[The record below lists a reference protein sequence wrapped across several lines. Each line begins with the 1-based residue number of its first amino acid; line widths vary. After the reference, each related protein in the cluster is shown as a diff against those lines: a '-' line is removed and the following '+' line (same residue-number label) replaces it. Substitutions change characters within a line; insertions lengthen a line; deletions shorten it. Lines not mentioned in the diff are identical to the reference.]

1 MFRNLTGVAV
11 FLGVLLTML
20 SNAPGASPPETMTA
34 VTYNI
39 RYGSADDGE
48 NAWDKRSDLCIGV
61 LKALDADI
69 IGLQEALAFQV
80 DEIRTEMPGYSL
92 IGVGRDDGVR
102 GGEYSPLLVRTDRF
116 AIDQSGTVWLSDTP
130 GVPGSM
136 TWGNGL
142 PRICTWA
149 RLIDLETGRALW
161 VYNTHLDYRSLPS
174 RKRSVELIAS
184 LIAKRANADEP
195 VVVMGDMNSGE
206 GSVPVRYLR
215 GEVASASGR
224 AATPPSP
231 GLKDTFRAIHPDA
244 EKVGTYSGFRDDSR
258 EGDKIDHILVS
269 PFVTVLDAGIDR
281 TRGPEGQYPSDHDAV
296 WAIVALNPKP

>member
-1 MFRNLTGVAV
+1 MFKSLMAVGV
-11 FLGVLLTML
+11 FLGVLLAMA
-20 SNAPGASPPETMTA
+20 SGAPGAPAPETVSA

-39 RYGSADDGE
+39 RYGSADDGA
-48 NAWDKRSDLCIGV
+48 NAWDKRRDLCIGV

-80 DEIRTEMPGYSL
+80 DEIRAKMPGYTL
-92 IGVGRDDGVR
+92 IGVGRDDGLR
-102 GGEYSPLLVRTDRF
+102 GGEASPLLVRTDRF

-130 GVPGSM
+130 DKPGSM

-149 RLIDLETGRALW
+149 RLIDLHSGKALW
-161 VYNTHLDYRSLPS
+161 IYNTHLDHRSLPS

-184 LIAKRANADEP
+184 LIAERGSPDEP

-215 GEVASASGR
+215 GEVESASGLDS
-224 AATPPSP
+224 TPPSP
-231 GLKDTFRAIHPDA
+231 RLIDTFRAIHPDA
-244 EKVGTYSGFRDDSR
+244 TRVGTYSGFRNDDR
-258 EGDKIDHILVS
+258 EGDKIDHVLVS
-269 PFVTVLDAGIDR
+269 PFVAVVDAGIDR
-281 TRGPEGQYPSDHDAV
+281 TRGPEGAYPSDHDAV
-296 WAIVALNPKP
+296 WAVLDLNRPE